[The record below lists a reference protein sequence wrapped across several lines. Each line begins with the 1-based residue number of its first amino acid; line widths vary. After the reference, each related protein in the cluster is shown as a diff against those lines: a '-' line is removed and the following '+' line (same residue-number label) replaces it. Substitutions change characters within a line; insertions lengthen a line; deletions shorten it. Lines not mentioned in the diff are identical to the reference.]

1 MPALT
6 AQAGHL
12 SQRACHERRSAS
24 GASPSS
30 SLIGPVHVEIP
41 VFSLTKL
48 GAACAAVAA
57 LSMAQPVFAQAQAP
71 APSTAEATANRSPE
85 LTLQATASS
94 EVKQDTVRISL
105 SAETEAADQPTA
117 GKKLTEMLD
126 DVAKRARD
134 TKGVEVRT
142 GSFNVWPNSTSSSK
156 GKTSTTW
163 RGQGEII
170 LESKDF
176 AAAAALASKLS
187 DKTAI
192 SNISF
197 SLSRAVREAEER
209 KLLKEAAQ
217 AFKDR
222 ALAAA
227 NAFGFSGYRLSKL
240 ELGGSG
246 GVTPMPRMMGAM
258 AKDASGGAGFS
269 ADVPLEAGDVT
280 VSVAVNGT
288 IVLQ

>member
-1 MPALT
+1 MLK
-6 AQAGHL
+6 
-12 SQRACHERRSAS
+12 S
-24 GASPSS
+24 
-30 SLIGPVHVEIP
+30 P

-57 LSMAQPVFAQAQAP
+57 LSMAQPVFAQNP
-71 APSTAEATANRSPE
+71 APTSAAAESAANRSPE

-134 TKGVEVRT
+134 TKGVDVRT

-176 AAAAALASKLS
+176 AAAGALASKLS

-197 SLSRAVREAEER
+197 SLSREVREAEER

-240 ELGGSG
+240 ELGGAG

-258 AKDASGGAGFS
+258 AKDASGAAGYS

-280 VSVAVNGT
+280 VSISVNGT

>member
-1 MPALT
+1 MFK
-6 AQAGHL
+6 H
-12 SQRACHERRSAS
+12 
-24 GASPSS
+24 
-30 SLIGPVHVEIP
+30 P

-57 LSMAQPVFAQAQAP
+57 IAVAQPVFAQAQAP
-71 APSTAEATANRSPE
+71 APAAAAESAANRSPE
-85 LTLQATASS
+85 LTLQAMASS
-94 EVKQDTVRISL
+94 EVKQDTVRIAL
-105 SAETEAADQPTA
+105 SAEVDAPDQPTA
-117 GKKLTEMLD
+117 GQKLTAALE
-126 DVAKRARD
+126 DVVKRARD
-134 TKGVEVRT
+134 TKDVEVRT
-142 GSFNVWPNSTSSSK
+142 SNFNVWPNMNNK
-156 GKTSTTW
+156 GKIASW
-163 RGQGEII
+163 RGQGEIV

-197 SLSRAVREAEER
+197 SLSDAAREAEER

-227 NAFGFSGYRLSKL
+227 NAFGFAGYRLSKL
-240 ELGGSG
+240 DLGGSG
-246 GVTPMPRMMGAM
+246 APAPMPRMMGAAM
-258 AKDASGGAGFS
+258 AKGGSFSS
-269 ADVPLEAGDVT
+269 ADVSVPLEAGNVT

-288 IVLQ
+288 IALQ

>member
-41 VFSLTKL
+41 RFSLTKL

>member
-1 MPALT
+1 MFK
-6 AQAGHL
+6 H
-12 SQRACHERRSAS
+12 
-24 GASPSS
+24 
-30 SLIGPVHVEIP
+30 P

-57 LSMAQPVFAQAQAP
+57 IAAAQPVFAQTQAP
-71 APSTAEATANRSPE
+71 AATAAAEPAANRSPE
-85 LTLQATASS
+85 LTLQAMASS
-94 EVKQDTVRISL
+94 EVKQDTVRIAL
-105 SAETEAADQPTA
+105 SAEVEAPDQPAA
-117 GKKLTEMLD
+117 GQKLTAALED
-126 DVAKRARD
+126 AVKRARD
-134 TKGVEVRT
+134 TKDVEVRT
-142 GSFNVWPNSTSSSK
+142 SSFNVWPNMNNK
-156 GKTSTTW
+156 GKIASW
-163 RGQGEII
+163 RGQGEIV

-197 SLSRAVREAEER
+197 SLSPAAREAEER

-227 NAFGFSGYRLSKL
+227 NAFGFSGYRLSKI

-246 GVTPMPRMMGAM
+246 GPVPVQRMVGAAM
-258 AKDASGGAGFS
+258 AKGGSFSS
-269 ADVPLEAGDVT
+269 ADVSVPLEAGNVT

>member
-1 MPALT
+1 MFKHPVLT
-6 AQAGHL
+6 
-12 SQRACHERRSAS
+12 
-24 GASPSS
+24 
-30 SLIGPVHVEIP
+30 
-41 VFSLTKL
+41 LTKL

-57 LSMAQPVFAQAQAP
+57 LAAVQPVYAQAQAP
-71 APSTAEATANRSPE
+71 AATESAVNRSPE
-85 LTLQATASS
+85 MTLQAMASS

-105 SAETEAADQPTA
+105 SAEVEAPDQPAA
-117 GKKLTEMLD
+117 GKKLTAVLD
-126 DVAKRARD
+126 DVVKRARD

-142 GSFNVWPNSTSSSK
+142 GGFNVWPNTNSK
-156 GKTSTTW
+156 GKIGTW

-176 AAAAALASKLS
+176 EAAAALASKLS

-192 SNISF
+192 SNIGF
-197 SLSRAVREAEER
+197 SLSREARDVEER

-240 ELGGSG
+240 ELGGAG
-246 GVTPMPRMMGAM
+246 GPVPMPRMLGAAM
-258 AKDASGGAGFS
+258 AKDSSGGGYS
-269 ADVPLEAGDVT
+269 PDVPLEAGEVT

>member
-1 MPALT
+1 MFKHP
-6 AQAGHL
+6 
-12 SQRACHERRSAS
+12 
-24 GASPSS
+24 
-30 SLIGPVHVEIP
+30 I
-41 VFSLTKL
+41 FSLTKL

-57 LSMAQPVFAQAQAP
+57 IAAAQPAYAQAQAP
-71 APSTAEATANRSPE
+71 ATAPAAAEPAANRSPE
-85 LTLQATASS
+85 LTLQAMASS

-105 SAETEAADQPTA
+105 SAEVEAPDQPAA
-117 GKKLTEMLD
+117 GKKLTAVLD
-126 DVAKRARD
+126 DVVGRARENKD
-134 TKGVEVRT
+134 VEVRT
-142 GSFNVWPNSTSSSK
+142 SGFNVWPNMSNK
-156 GKTSTTW
+156 GKIASW
-163 RGQGEII
+163 GAQGEVV

-197 SLSRAVREAEER
+197 SLSPAVREAEER

-240 ELGGSG
+240 DLGGSG
-246 GVTPMPRMMGAM
+246 GVTPMPRMMGAAM
-258 AKDASGGAGFS
+258 SKDAYSSMGGS
-269 ADVPLEAGDVT
+269 SVPLEAGNVT
-280 VSVAVNGT
+280 VSISVNGT

>member
-1 MPALT
+1 MFK
-6 AQAGHL
+6 H
-12 SQRACHERRSAS
+12 
-24 GASPSS
+24 
-30 SLIGPVHVEIP
+30 P

-57 LSMAQPVFAQAQAP
+57 IAAVQPVYAQTPATAP
-71 APSTAEATANRSPE
+71 AATESSTNRSPE
-85 LTLQATASS
+85 MTLQATASS

-105 SAETEAADQPTA
+105 SAEVEAPDQPAA
-117 GKKLTEMLD
+117 GKKLTAALD
-126 DVAKRARD
+126 DAIKRARD

-142 GSFNVWPNSTSSSK
+142 GGYNVWPNTNSK
-156 GKTSTTW
+156 GKIGSW
-163 RGQGEII
+163 RGQGEIV

-176 AAAAALASKLS
+176 EAAAALASKLS

-197 SLSRAVREAEER
+197 SLSREAREAEER

-246 GVTPMPRMMGAM
+246 GPMPMPRMMGAAAM
-258 AKDASGGAGFS
+258 AKDASGGYS
-269 ADVPLEAGDVT
+269 PDVPLEAGDVT
-280 VSVAVNGT
+280 VSIAVNGT

>member
-1 MPALT
+1 MFK
-6 AQAGHL
+6 H
-12 SQRACHERRSAS
+12 
-24 GASPSS
+24 
-30 SLIGPVHVEIP
+30 P

-57 LSMAQPVFAQAQAP
+57 IAAVQPAYAQAQGAVAP
-71 APSTAEATANRSPE
+71 AATEASTNRSPE
-85 LTLQATASS
+85 MTLQAAASS

-105 SAETEAADQPTA
+105 TAEVDAPDQPAA
-117 GKKLTEMLD
+117 GKKLTAILD
-126 DVAKRARD
+126 DVVKRARD

-142 GSFNVWPNSTSSSK
+142 GGFNVWPNTSSK
-156 GKTSTTW
+156 GKISSW
-163 RGQGEII
+163 RGQGEVV

-176 AAAAALASKLS
+176 DAAAALASKLS

-192 SNISF
+192 SNIAF
-197 SLSRAVREAEER
+197 SLSREAREAEER

-246 GVTPMPRMMGAM
+246 GPVPMPRMLGAAAM
-258 AKDASGGAGFS
+258 AKDASGGFS
-269 ADVPLEAGDVT
+269 PDVPLEAGDVT

>member
-1 MPALT
+1 MFK
-6 AQAGHL
+6 H
-12 SQRACHERRSAS
+12 
-24 GASPSS
+24 
-30 SLIGPVHVEIP
+30 P

-57 LSMAQPVFAQAQAP
+57 IAAVQPAYAQAQGAVAP
-71 APSTAEATANRSPE
+71 AAAESSTNRSPE
-85 LTLQATASS
+85 MTLQAAASS

-105 SAETEAADQPTA
+105 TAEVDAPDQPAA
-117 GKKLTEMLD
+117 GKKLTAILD
-126 DVAKRARD
+126 DVVKRARD
-134 TKGVEVRT
+134 TKGVDVRT
-142 GSFNVWPNSTSSSK
+142 GGFNVWPNTNSK
-156 GKTSTTW
+156 GKISSW
-163 RGQGEII
+163 RGQGEVV

-176 AAAAALASKLS
+176 DAAAALASKLS

-192 SNISF
+192 SNIAF
-197 SLSRAVREAEER
+197 LLSREAREAEER

-246 GVTPMPRMMGAM
+246 GPVPMPRMLGAAAM
-258 AKDASGGAGFS
+258 AKDASGGFS
-269 ADVPLEAGDVT
+269 PDVPLEAGDVT

>member
-1 MPALT
+1 MFK
-6 AQAGHL
+6 H
-12 SQRACHERRSAS
+12 
-24 GASPSS
+24 
-30 SLIGPVHVEIP
+30 P

-48 GAACAAVAA
+48 GAACATVAA
-57 LSMAQPVFAQAQAP
+57 LSAAPLAHAQAQAP
-71 APSTAEATANRSPE
+71 AAATETSASRAPE
-85 LTLQATASS
+85 LTLQAMASS

-105 SAETEAADQPTA
+105 SAEVEAPDQPAA
-117 GKKLTEMLD
+117 GQKLTAALED
-126 DVAKRARD
+126 AVKRARD
-134 TKGVEVRT
+134 TKDVEVRT
-142 GSFNVWPNSTSSSK
+142 SNFNVWPNMNNK
-156 GKTSTTW
+156 GKIASW
-163 RGQGEII
+163 RGQGEIV

-197 SLSRAVREAEER
+197 SLSPAAREAEER

-240 ELGGSG
+240 DLGGSG
-246 GVTPMPRMMGAM
+246 GPVPMPRMMGAAM
-258 AKDASGGAGFS
+258 AKDASFSSAGAS
-269 ADVPLEAGDVT
+269 VPLEAGNVT
-280 VSVAVNGT
+280 VSVSVNGT

>member
-1 MPALT
+1 MFK
-6 AQAGHL
+6 H
-12 SQRACHERRSAS
+12 
-24 GASPSS
+24 
-30 SLIGPVHVEIP
+30 P

-57 LSMAQPVFAQAQAP
+57 IAAVQPQPVYAQTQSAAP
-71 APSTAEATANRSPE
+71 AAAESTANRSPE
-85 LTLQATASS
+85 LTLQAMASS

-105 SAETEAADQPTA
+105 SAEVEAPDQPAA
-117 GKKLTEMLD
+117 GKKLTAALD
-126 DVAKRARD
+126 DVVKRARD
-134 TKGVEVRT
+134 TKGVDVRT
-142 GSFNVWPNSTSSSK
+142 SGFHVWPNMSNK
-156 GKTSTTW
+156 GKITSW
-163 RGQGEII
+163 RGQGEIV

-176 AAAAALASKLS
+176 EAAAALASKLS

-192 SNISF
+192 TNIGF
-197 SLSRAVREAEER
+197 SLSREARDAEER
-209 KLLKEAAQ
+209 KLLKDAAQ

-246 GVTPMPRMMGAM
+246 GPVPMPRMLGAQAM
-258 AKDASGGAGFS
+258 AKDASGGFNPS
-269 ADVPLEAGDVT
+269 VPLDAGNVT
-280 VSVAVNGT
+280 VSIAVNGT

>member
-1 MPALT
+1 MFK
-6 AQAGHL
+6 H
-12 SQRACHERRSAS
+12 
-24 GASPSS
+24 
-30 SLIGPVHVEIP
+30 P

-57 LSMAQPVFAQAQAP
+57 IAAVQPVYAQAQTPAAP
-71 APSTAEATANRSPE
+71 VATELSTNRSPE
-85 LTLQATASS
+85 MTLQATASS

-105 SAETEAADQPTA
+105 SAEVEAPDQPAA
-117 GKKLTEMLD
+117 GKKLTAALD
-126 DVAKRARD
+126 DVIKRARD

-142 GSFNVWPNSTSSSK
+142 GGYNVWPNTNSK
-156 GKTSTTW
+156 GKIGTW
-163 RGQGEII
+163 RGQGEVV

-176 AAAAALASKLS
+176 EAAAALASKLS

-197 SLSRAVREAEER
+197 SLSREAREAEER

-240 ELGGSG
+240 ELGGAG
-246 GVTPMPRMMGAM
+246 GPVPMPRMLGAAAM
-258 AKDASGGAGFS
+258 AKDASGGYS
-269 ADVPLEAGDVT
+269 PDVPLEAGDVT
-280 VSVAVNGT
+280 VSIAVNGT

>member
-1 MPALT
+1 MFK
-6 AQAGHL
+6 H
-12 SQRACHERRSAS
+12 
-24 GASPSS
+24 
-30 SLIGPVHVEIP
+30 P

-48 GAACAAVAA
+48 GAACATVAA
-57 LSMAQPVFAQAQAP
+57 LSAAPLAHAQTPAP
-71 APSTAEATANRSPE
+71 AATEVAASRAPE
-85 LTLQATASS
+85 LTLQAMASS

-105 SAETEAADQPTA
+105 SAEVEAQDQPAA
-117 GKKLTEMLD
+117 GKKLTAALD
-126 DVAKRARD
+126 DVVKRARD
-134 TKGVEVRT
+134 VKGVEVRT
-142 GSFNVWPNSTSSSK
+142 GGYNVWPNTSSK
-156 GKTSTTW
+156 GKISSW
-163 RGQGEII
+163 RGQGEVI

-176 AAAAALASKLS
+176 EAAAALASKLS

-197 SLSRAVREAEER
+197 LLSREARDAEER

-246 GVTPMPRMMGAM
+246 GPVPMPRMMGAAAM
-258 AKDASGGAGFS
+258 AKDASGGYS
-269 ADVPLEAGDVT
+269 PDVPLEAGNVT
-280 VSVAVNGT
+280 VSIAVNGT

>member
-1 MPALT
+1 MFK
-6 AQAGHL
+6 H
-12 SQRACHERRSAS
+12 
-24 GASPSS
+24 
-30 SLIGPVHVEIP
+30 P

-48 GAACAAVAA
+48 GAACATVAA
-57 LSMAQPVFAQAQAP
+57 LSAAPLVHAQAP
-71 APSTAEATANRSPE
+71 APAAAEASASRAPE

-105 SAETEAADQPTA
+105 SAEVEAQDQSAA
-117 GKKLTEMLD
+117 GKKLTAALD
-126 DVAKRARD
+126 DVIKRARD
-134 TKGVEVRT
+134 VKDVEVRT
-142 GSFNVWPNSTSSSK
+142 GGYNVWPNTSSK
-156 GKTSTTW
+156 GKISSW
-163 RGQGEII
+163 RGQGEVI
-170 LESKDF
+170 LESKNF
-176 AAAAALASKLS
+176 EAAAALASKLS

-197 SLSRAVREAEER
+197 LLSREAREAEER

-246 GVTPMPRMMGAM
+246 GAVPMPRMMGAAAM
-258 AKDASGGAGFS
+258 AKDASGGYS
-269 ADVPLEAGDVT
+269 PDVPLEAGNVT
-280 VSVAVNGT
+280 VSIAVNGT

>member
-1 MPALT
+1 MFK
-6 AQAGHL
+6 H
-12 SQRACHERRSAS
+12 
-24 GASPSS
+24 
-30 SLIGPVHVEIP
+30 P

-57 LSMAQPVFAQAQAP
+57 IAVAQPVYAQAQAP
-71 APSTAEATANRSPE
+71 AAAPVVEPSANRSPE
-85 LTLQATASS
+85 LTLQAMASS
-94 EVKQDTVRISL
+94 EVKQDTVRIAL
-105 SAETEAADQPTA
+105 SAEVEAPDQPTA
-117 GKKLTEMLD
+117 GQKLTAALED
-126 DVAKRARD
+126 AVKRARD
-134 TKGVEVRT
+134 TKDVEVRT
-142 GSFNVWPNSTSSSK
+142 SNFNVWPNMSNK
-156 GKTSTTW
+156 GKIASW
-163 RGQGEII
+163 RGQGEIV

-197 SLSRAVREAEER
+197 SLSPAAREAEER
-209 KLLKEAAQ
+209 KLLKDAAQ

-246 GVTPMPRMMGAM
+246 GAVPMPRMMGAAM
-258 AKDASGGAGFS
+258 AKDSFSSAGAN
-269 ADVPLEAGDVT
+269 VPLEAGNVT
-280 VSVAVNGT
+280 VSVSVNGT

>member
-1 MPALT
+1 MFK
-6 AQAGHL
+6 H
-12 SQRACHERRSAS
+12 
-24 GASPSS
+24 
-30 SLIGPVHVEIP
+30 P

-48 GAACAAVAA
+48 GAACATVVALAAV
-57 LSMAQPVFAQAQAP
+57 QPAHAQAP
-71 APSTAEATANRSPE
+71 AAAETAASRAPE
-85 LTLQATASS
+85 LSLQATASS

-105 SAETEAADQPTA
+105 SAEVDAPDQPGA
-117 GKKLTEMLD
+117 GKKLTAALD
-126 DVAKRARD
+126 DVVKRARD
-134 TKGVEVRT
+134 VKGVDVRT
-142 GSFNVWPNSTSSSK
+142 GGYNVWPNTSSK
-156 GKTSTTW
+156 GKIASW
-163 RGQGEII
+163 RGHGEVI

-176 AAAAALASKLS
+176 EAAAALASKLS

-192 SNISF
+192 SNIGF
-197 SLSRAVREAEER
+197 LLSREAREAEER

-246 GVTPMPRMMGAM
+246 GSGPVPMPRMMGAAM
-258 AKDASGGAGFS
+258 SKDVAAAYSP
-269 ADVPLEAGDVT
+269 DVPLEAGDVT
-280 VSVAVNGT
+280 VSIAVNGT

>member
-1 MPALT
+1 MLK
-6 AQAGHL
+6 
-12 SQRACHERRSAS
+12 S
-24 GASPSS
+24 
-30 SLIGPVHVEIP
+30 P

-57 LSMAQPVFAQAQAP
+57 LSMAQPVFAQNPASAP
-71 APSTAEATANRSPE
+71 AAAESAANRSPE

-134 TKGVEVRT
+134 TKGVDVRT

-197 SLSRAVREAEER
+197 SLSREVRDAEER

-240 ELGGSG
+240 ELGGAG

-258 AKDASGGAGFS
+258 AKDTSGGAGYS

-280 VSVAVNGT
+280 VSISVNGT

>member
-1 MPALT
+1 MFK
-6 AQAGHL
+6 H
-12 SQRACHERRSAS
+12 
-24 GASPSS
+24 
-30 SLIGPVHVEIP
+30 P

-57 LSMAQPVFAQAQAP
+57 IAAVQPVYAQTPATAP
-71 APSTAEATANRSPE
+71 AATESSTNRSPE
-85 LTLQATASS
+85 MTLQATASS

-105 SAETEAADQPTA
+105 SAEVEAPDQPAA
-117 GKKLTEMLD
+117 GKKLTAALD
-126 DVAKRARD
+126 DAVKRARD

-142 GSFNVWPNSTSSSK
+142 GGYNVWPNTNSK
-156 GKTSTTW
+156 GKIGSW
-163 RGQGEII
+163 RGQGEIV

-176 AAAAALASKLS
+176 EAAAALASKLS

-197 SLSRAVREAEER
+197 SLSREAREAEER

-246 GVTPMPRMMGAM
+246 GPMPMPRMMGAAAM
-258 AKDASGGAGFS
+258 AKDASGGYS
-269 ADVPLEAGDVT
+269 PDVPLEAGDVT
-280 VSVAVNGT
+280 VSIAVNGT

>member
-1 MPALT
+1 M
-6 AQAGHL
+6 
-12 SQRACHERRSAS
+12 SKS
-24 GASPSS
+24 
-30 SLIGPVHVEIP
+30 P
-41 VFSLTKL
+41 VFSLTRL

-57 LSMAQPVFAQAQAP
+57 LAVAQPVYAQTQAP
-71 APSTAEATANRSPE
+71 APAAEASASRAPE

-105 SAETEAADQPTA
+105 SAEVEAPDQPTA
-117 GKKLTEMLD
+117 GKKLTAALD
-126 DVAKRARD
+126 DVVKRARD
-134 TKGVEVRT
+134 VKGVEVRT
-142 GSFNVWPNSTSSSK
+142 GGYNVWPNTSSK
-156 GKTSTTW
+156 GKIASW
-163 RGQGEII
+163 RGQGEVI

-176 AAAAALASKLS
+176 EAAAALASKLS

-192 SNISF
+192 SNIGF
-197 SLSRAVREAEER
+197 LLSREAREAEER

-246 GVTPMPRMMGAM
+246 GSGPMPMPRMMGAAM
-258 AKDASGGAGFS
+258 AKDASAGYS
-269 ADVPLEAGDVT
+269 PDVPLEAGDVT
-280 VSVAVNGT
+280 VSIAVNGT
-288 IVLQ
+288 IALQ

>member
-1 MPALT
+1 MFK
-6 AQAGHL
+6 H
-12 SQRACHERRSAS
+12 
-24 GASPSS
+24 
-30 SLIGPVHVEIP
+30 P
-41 VFSLTKL
+41 VFSLTKF

-57 LSMAQPVFAQAQAP
+57 IAAVQPVYAQTPATAP
-71 APSTAEATANRSPE
+71 AATESSTNRSPE
-85 LTLQATASS
+85 MTLQATASS

-105 SAETEAADQPTA
+105 SAEVEAPDQPAA
-117 GKKLTEMLD
+117 GKKLTAALD
-126 DVAKRARD
+126 DAVKRARD

-142 GSFNVWPNSTSSSK
+142 GGYNVWPNTNSK
-156 GKTSTTW
+156 GKISSW
-163 RGQGEII
+163 RGQGEIV

-176 AAAAALASKLS
+176 EAAAALASKLS

-197 SLSRAVREAEER
+197 SLSREAREAEER

-246 GVTPMPRMMGAM
+246 GPMPMPRMMGAAAM
-258 AKDASGGAGFS
+258 AKDASGGYS
-269 ADVPLEAGDVT
+269 PDVPLEAGDVT
-280 VSVAVNGT
+280 VSIAVNGT

>member
-1 MPALT
+1 MFK
-6 AQAGHL
+6 H
-12 SQRACHERRSAS
+12 
-24 GASPSS
+24 
-30 SLIGPVHVEIP
+30 P

-57 LSMAQPVFAQAQAP
+57 IAAVQPAYAQAQGAVAP
-71 APSTAEATANRSPE
+71 AAAESSTNRSPE
-85 LTLQATASS
+85 MTLQAAASS

-105 SAETEAADQPTA
+105 TAEVDAPDQPAA
-117 GKKLTEMLD
+117 GKKLTAILD
-126 DVAKRARD
+126 DVVKRARD
-134 TKGVEVRT
+134 TKGVDVRT
-142 GSFNVWPNSTSSSK
+142 GGFNVWPNTNSK
-156 GKTSTTW
+156 GKISSW
-163 RGQGEII
+163 RGQGEVV

-176 AAAAALASKLS
+176 DAAAALASKLS

-192 SNISF
+192 SNIAF
-197 SLSRAVREAEER
+197 SLSREAREAEER

-246 GVTPMPRMMGAM
+246 GPVPMPRMLGAAAM
-258 AKDASGGAGFS
+258 AKDASGGFS
-269 ADVPLEAGDVT
+269 PDVPLEAGDVT